1 MIRLIILC
9 VQNSDGYG
17 RTLAIDTVGIAV
29 DSRLLG
35 DYIKLTQIPL
45 FWSTP
50 TGISKR
56 RRCACVPFSTSLEQF
71 AVLRWW
77 GSGYVVLGNEDEV
90 PSSLQGDR
98 HQQVRHLNVLCWT
111 GFELAKGLPKAIDQ
125 EWWRDTAII
134 SMICACFALFC
145 EVSSN
150 ATNWRRCWRRWVW
163 LWAKSRW
170 GASSKLQTWMVP
182 EPHRE
187 MKYCRHLQNTT
198 AGSLPGTLAVWCHFL
213 ICNRF
218 VWWFCVFHWFC
229 IFPFPW
235 LISSYFVLHFA
246 AWPSARAATFRRWQA
261 VHRGV
266 REVGAENHAWHRE
279 VMASGDGGPSELL

>member
-1 MIRLIILC
+1 MEELLRLTPLASQLIRGC
-9 VQNSDGYG
+9 SN
-17 RTLAIDTVGIAV
+17 
-29 DSRLLG
+29 
-35 DYIKLTQIPL
+35 IKLTQIPL

-56 RRCACVPFSTSLEQF
+56 RRLRSAFYKLGTFP
-71 AVLRWW
+71 VLRGW

-111 GFELAKGLPKAIDQ
+111 GFELAKGLPNIDQ

-134 SMICACFALFC
+134 SMTCACFAFFC

-170 GASSKLQTWMVP
+170 GASSKLRTWMVP

-187 MKYCRHLQNTT
+187 MKYCRHSQNTT

-235 LISSYFVLHFA
+235 LLSSYFVLHFA

-266 REVGAENHAWHRE
+266 REVGAESHAWHRE
-279 VMASGDGGPSELL
+279 VMVSGDGGPSELL